1 MSKQKILKHTPNS
14 VAQETKKHSSSERI
28 SFAKVKFE
36 VTPPPL
42 VDIQLESYRKFLS
55 LETPP
60 NLRKEEGL
68 YKVFKEFFP
77 ISDPKE
83 NFKVEFLD
91 YSLEPPKYSIQE
103 CKERGLTYS
112 VGLKVK
118 FLLYSED
125 EENYDFEPISQDVYL
140 GNIPY
145 MTPQGTFV
153 INGAER
159 VIVSQIHR
167 APGVFFKRVK
177 DTKGTH
183 IYSAKVIPATGSWLE
198 ITTDSHNVLYAYVDS
213 KRKFPA
219 TTLLRAIGFST
230 DKDILRLFGF
240 SEEVVIPEDEKE
252 AVEVLK
258 GLIGRR
264 LAASVLEYWYDDQVD
279 SDTGELNTI
288 ERSRVVIKR
297 GHILSEEDIPK
308 ILESLEGY
316 DERVIVLVAEKRRE
330 DDENSPQVGIDE
342 STVIL
347 NTLEKD
353 NTHNTREAL
362 EHIYKV
368 IRSGEPPDED
378 TARNFVYKLFFD
390 EKRYDLGEVGRHRLN
405 KKLHPDNPID
415 DEIKVLTVEDI
426 VAIIRIILDMIRGQ
440 KGGDDV
446 DHLSNRRVRT
456 VGEQLYNQFRTGL
469 SRLARTLR
477 DRMNTMENDSFTV
490 QDIVNPRTLI
500 GVINSFF
507 GTNPLSQFMDQT
519 NMLSEI
525 THKRRISALGPGGLT
540 KEHAGFE
547 VRDVHYSHYGRLCP
561 IETPEGPNIGLIT
574 SLARYARV
582 NRLGFI
588 ETPYLPVENGKV
600 KLDDKV
606 YLSPEEEE
614 GKKIAQAKTPID
626 KNGKITAKRVL
637 VRVSGDIPIV
647 TPEEVDY
654 MDVAT
659 NQITSVSA
667 SLIPFLEHDDANR
680 ALMGSN
686 MQRQAVP
693 LINPEAP
700 IVGTGM
706 ESTVARDSMR
716 VLLAERKGVV
726 TYVDAS
732 EIHVKY
738 DITDEDQLVSFE
750 PEVKVYKLTKY
761 KKTNNNTTINMRP
774 IVKEGDIVEKGTV
787 LCEGFGT
794 EKGELALGRNILVAF
809 MPWRGYNFEDAIVL
823 SERLVMD
830 DVYTSI
836 HVEEFETQVR
846 ETKLGP
852 EELTNEIPNISSEDL
867 KKLDDS
873 GIIKIGSYVKEREIL
888 VGKTTPK
895 GQSDPSPEEK
905 LLIAI
910 FGDKAGDI
918 KNTSLKT
925 PPSFKGVVIE
935 THLFEATKGRGRKS
949 SKEYKAKLKE
959 IKERY
964 ETDLITL
971 NQALKEKLS
980 RLLEGVKL
988 NEIKTKGDE
997 IIIPK
1002 GKKFKDKYLKGV
1014 DALDI
1019 IPDNWTE
1026 DEKLNTLIQKLF
1038 HNYRLRRNEIE
1049 GRFRREKQ
1057 QLEIGDELPAQV
1069 LKLAKV
1075 YVANKRKIKIGDKM
1089 AGRHG
1094 NKGVVAKIVRQEDM
1108 PFLEDGTPVDIVL
1121 NPLGVPSR
1129 MNIGQLLETILGWA
1143 GHKLGVKFACPV
1155 FDGATTDEINE
1166 WLKKAGLPENGMTY
1180 LYDGLSGERFD
1191 QPTTVGYIYM
1201 LKLHHLVDDKM
1212 HARSTGPYSLI
1223 TQQPLGGKAQLGGQR
1238 LGEME
1243 VWALEAFGASYILR
1257 EMLTIKS
1264 DDVEGRE
1271 RAYDAIVKGR
1281 NIPDPGIPESFNVLI
1296 NELRGLCLDVS
1307 LED

>member
-1 MSKQKILKHTPNS
+1 MSKQKTVKNTANS
-14 VAQETKKHSSSERI
+14 VNQDIATMSPNRI

-42 VDIQLESYRKFLS
+42 IDIQLESFRKFFS
-55 LETPP
+55 METPP
-60 NLRKEEGL
+60 NLRKKEGL
-68 YKVFKEFFP
+68 YQVFKEFFP

-145 MTPQGTFV
+145 MTPQGTFI

-177 DTKGTH
+177 DNKGNH
-183 IYSAKVIPATGSWLE
+183 IYSAKIIPATGSWLE
-198 ITTDSHNVLYAYVDS
+198 ITTDSNNVLYTYVDS

-219 TTLLRAIGFST
+219 TTLLRAIGFSS

-240 SEEVVIPEDEKE
+240 SEEVILPEEDEE
-252 AVEVLK
+252 ARKVLE
-258 GLIGRR
+258 GLVGRK
-264 LAASVLEYWYDDQVD
+264 LAASILRHWVEEHFEE
-279 SDTGELNTI
+279 DTGEVTVF
-288 ERSRVVIKR
+288 ERSESVLER
-297 GHILSEEDIPK
+297 GHILGEEDIDK
-308 ILESLEGY
+308 ILEVMQDAE
-316 DERVIVLVAEKRRE
+316 DRTIVLVSEKKKENE
-330 DDENSPQVGIDE
+330 DILPHAVIDE

-347 NTLEKD
+347 NTLTKD

-368 IRSGEPPDED
+368 IRGGDPPDED
-378 TARNFVYKLFFD
+378 TARNFVHKLFFD
-390 EKRYDLGEVGRHRLN
+390 DKRYDLGEVGRHRLN
-405 KKLHPDNPID
+405 KKLHTENPID
-415 DEIKVLTVEDI
+415 EEIKVLTVEDI
-426 VAIIRIILDMIRGQ
+426 IAIMKEILTMIREQ

-588 ETPYLPVENGKV
+588 ETPYLKVENGQVLFNEKH
-600 KLDDKV
+600 
-606 YLSPEEEE
+606 YLSPEGED
-614 GKKIAQAKTPID
+614 GKKIAQAKTPLD
-626 KNGKITAKRVL
+626 AEGKILSERVL

-667 SLIPFLEHDDANR
+667 ALIPFLEHDDANR

-693 LINPEAP
+693 LLNPEAP

-706 ESTVARDSMR
+706 ESTVAKDSMR
-716 VLLAERKGVV
+716 ILLAERKGVV

-738 DITDEDQLVSFE
+738 EVKDEEQWVSFE
-750 PEVKVYKLTKY
+750 DEIKVYKLIKY

-774 IVKEGDIVEKGTV
+774 VVKEGDIVEKGTV

-823 SERLVMD
+823 SERLVTD
-830 DVYTSI
+830 DVYTSV

-852 EELTNEIPNISSEDL
+852 EELTNEIPNISAEDL
-867 KKLDDS
+867 KKLDDR
-873 GIIKIGSYVKEREIL
+873 GIIKIGSYVREREIL

-925 PPSFKGVVIE
+925 PPSFKGVVID
-935 THLFEATKGRGRKS
+935 THLFEAAKGRGRKS
-949 SKEYKAKLKE
+949 TKEYKNKQKE
-959 IKERY
+959 IKKIY
-964 ETDLITL
+964 ETSLVEL
-971 NQALKEKLS
+971 NQKLKEKLTF
-980 RLLEGVKL
+980 LLKDKKL
-988 NEIKTKGDE
+988 NEIKTKGEE
-997 IIIPK
+997 IVIPK
-1002 GKKFKDKYLKGV
+1002 GKKFKDKYLKGI
-1014 DALDI
+1014 DALEI

-1026 DEKLNTLIQKLF
+1026 DEKLNALIQRLF

-1049 GRFRREKQ
+1049 GRYRRERQ

-1094 NKGVVAKIVRQEDM
+1094 NKGVVAKIVRREDM

-1129 MNIGQLLETILGWA
+1129 MNLGQLLETILGWA
-1143 GHKLGVKFACPV
+1143 GEKLGVKFACPV
-1155 FDGATTDEINE
+1155 FDGASTEEINE
-1166 WLKKAGLPENGMTY
+1166 WLKKANLPENGMTY

-1243 VWALEAFGASYILR
+1243 VWALEAFGASHILR

-1281 NIPDPGIPESFNVLI
+1281 NIPEPGIPESFNVLI
-1296 NELRGLCLDVS
+1296 NELRGLCLNVT
-1307 LED
+1307 LEK